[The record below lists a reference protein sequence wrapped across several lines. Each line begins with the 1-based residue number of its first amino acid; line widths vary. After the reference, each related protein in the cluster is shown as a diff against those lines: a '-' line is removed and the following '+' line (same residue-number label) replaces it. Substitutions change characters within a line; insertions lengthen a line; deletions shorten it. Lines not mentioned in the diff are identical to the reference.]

1 MTFQW
6 AGIFRGSGKISWGRN
21 DDVREINKEV
31 TGEELE
37 ENPLLT
43 FLGASAV
50 SGEGALRDT
59 GGPGEEKDD
68 VTEVEHTLPKE
79 RPAYGEGQSNGQMT
93 RFV

>member
-1 MTFQW
+1 M
-6 AGIFRGSGKISWGRN
+6 
-21 DDVREINKEV
+21 REINKGV

-37 ENPLLT
+37 ESPLLT

-59 GGPGEEKDD
+59 GGPGEEEDY
-68 VTEVEHTLPKE
+68 VTGVEHTLHKE
-79 RPAYGEGQSNGQMT
+79 RPAYGQMA